1 MNTTLWILVGIVL
14 FLLIVLPAVKI
25 VWQYQRGVV
34 FRFGKFHSVRNPG
47 LNLIVPYVD
56 RMRKVD
62 MRVAT
67 LVVEPQEVITRDNV
81 TVQVDAVVY
90 FQPVRAE
97 DVIISMVE
105 MAGERN
111 STILPIP
118 LDILRL
124 ANPASSK
131 PD

>member
-1 MNTTLWILVGIVL
+1 VNTTLWILVGIVL